1 MRRKKMT
8 SINVDTIL
16 SDEELIQGSDE
27 WFAARMG
34 KITASRLG
42 DIMRKTRYGEST
54 YKAKVRLELAI
65 ERITGKS
72 ASSVVM
78 NKAMYDGVEREP
90 DARKLFEA
98 VTQKEVALCGSFDHP
113 TIPNTSASPDGL
125 LRGENACLEL
135 KCPTHATHAKNLMSD
150 TMDKRYLYQVQHQ
163 IQCTESDY
171 AYFASYHPD
180 FPPELRLKWVRVE
193 KDDSVIKSLEE
204 EIRAFDISI
213 EDLIIKIK
221 DGGNKNG

>member
-1 MRRKKMT
+1 MT
-8 SINVDTIL
+8 SINVDTITPGV
-16 SDEELIQGSDE
+16 EVIQGSEE
-27 WFAARMG
+27 WFAVRRG

-42 DIMRKTRYGEST
+42 DIMRKTKWGEST

>member
-1 MRRKKMT
+1 M
-8 SINVDTIL
+8 SN
-16 SDEELIQGSDE
+16 EELIQGSE
-27 WFAARMG
+27 QWHAARNGM
-34 KITASRLG
+34 ITASRLG
-42 DIMRKTRYGEST
+42 DIMKKTKYGEST
-54 YKAKVRLELAI
+54 YKTRLRFQLAI
-65 ERITGKS
+65 ERISGKS
-72 ASSVVM
+72 ASDTVM

-113 TIPNTSASPDGL
+113 TIVNTSASPDGL
-125 LRGENACLEL
+125 LRGENAVLEI
-135 KCPTHATHAKNLMSD
+135 KCPTHATHAKNLMSE
-150 TMDKRYLYQVQHQ
+150 TMPKNYIYQVQWQ
-163 IQCTESDY
+163 IACTESDY